1 MENNDKIALLNS
13 YIDSYRLK
21 IEYFNDVIS
30 GIKKLDELDSINAEN
45 LVQIIDNIKLI
56 IDSLNKELTKL
67 TQNQ

>member
-30 GIKKLDELDSINAEN
+30 GIKKLDESDSINAED

-56 IDSLNKELTKL
+56 IDSLNEELTKL

>member
-30 GIKKLDELDSINAEN
+30 GIKKLDELDSINAED
-45 LVQIIDNIKLI
+45 LVQIIGNIKLI
-56 IDSLNKELTKL
+56 IDSLNEELTKL